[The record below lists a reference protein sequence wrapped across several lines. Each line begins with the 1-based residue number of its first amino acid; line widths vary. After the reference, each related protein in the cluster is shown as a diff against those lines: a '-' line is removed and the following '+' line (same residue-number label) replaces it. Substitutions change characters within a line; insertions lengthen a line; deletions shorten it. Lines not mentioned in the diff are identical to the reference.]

1 MERLLAP
8 VKAFLHGETPGSWI
22 EEARRP
28 ERLAVVLQDHLL
40 CELKAAQTAVWLL
53 RRYALDKGASER
65 LQGWVR
71 PFEDR
76 VYRPQLAQGQQ
87 ARASEVTPAGLSC
100 RPDAPLAGPLVEK
113 MVRLIKEELHHF
125 EQVRELMLARGVAIE
140 PIRASRYAASLMQLV
155 RKDDPWVLVDR
166 LIIGAY
172 IEARSCERFAALAP
186 YMDEELE
193 RFYVSLL
200 RSEARH
206 YQDYLALAQL
216 ASPEPID
223 ERVRE
228 IGEAEWRL
236 MVEPDPLFRFHSG
249 VPSGL

>member
-8 VKAFLHGETPGSWI
+8 IKAFLHGETPGAWI

-53 RRYALDKGASER
+53 RRYALDKGGSER

-76 VYRPQLAQGQQ
+76 VYRPQQEQGEQ
-87 ARASEVTPAGLSC
+87 AMASEVTPAGLSC
-100 RPDAPLAGPLVEK
+100 RPDAPLAGPLVDK

-155 RKDDPWVLVDR
+155 RKGDPWVLVDR

-186 YMDEELE
+186 HMDAELQ

-206 YQDYLALAQL
+206 YQDYLALAQQ

-223 ERVRE
+223 ARIRE

-236 MVEPDPLFRFHSG
+236 IAEPDALFRFHSG
-249 VPSGL
+249 VPSAL